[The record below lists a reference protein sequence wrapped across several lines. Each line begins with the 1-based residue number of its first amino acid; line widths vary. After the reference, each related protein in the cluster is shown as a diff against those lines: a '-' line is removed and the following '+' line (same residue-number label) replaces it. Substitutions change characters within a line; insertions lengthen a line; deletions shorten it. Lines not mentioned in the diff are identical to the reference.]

1 MTLAES
7 VDSFRSEVAAAAATI
22 ARRRRLLR
30 ANRALLVAVSGIDEA
45 GDEQVAAAL
54 VDRLLAQGLRAG
66 RLGVDPEGGA
76 NGRLA
81 VDALVARALLPL
93 RETRSVRLPAVAA
106 VPSLEFEDLD
116 VLVVDGA
123 LLLRRELR
131 ALFDLSIW
139 VECSFAT
146 AQERSPTR
154 ASSVDAVAAWT
165 RQKEH
170 LRRDEPRLHAD
181 LVIVHDPRLQAPAW
195 AEVG

>member
-146 AQERSPTR
+146 AQERSPTW